1 MNDSGNKSFTNER
14 KKIGKAGYDWATGE
28 EAGFTSKHQAKRVI
42 ENFDELFET
51 WKPREKF
58 EFIKDTEYQPRVLRH
73 KLIY

>member
-1 MNDSGNKSFTNER
+1 MK
-14 KKIGKAGYDWATGE
+14 
-28 EAGFTSKHQAKRVI
+28 
-42 ENFDELFET
+42 NFYKLFET